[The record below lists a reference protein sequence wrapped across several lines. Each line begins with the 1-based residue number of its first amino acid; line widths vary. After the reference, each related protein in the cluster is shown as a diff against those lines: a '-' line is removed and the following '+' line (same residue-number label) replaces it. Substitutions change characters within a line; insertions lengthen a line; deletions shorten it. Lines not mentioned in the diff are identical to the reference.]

1 MKFNYHEDGTIPV
14 APQTVWVFGS
24 NLAGIHGAGA
34 ALIAHRKF
42 YAKWN
47 KGQGWVG
54 LFAYAIPTK
63 GYDVQ
68 TTLPL
73 SAIESHAMVFE
84 RMTYQNPSLKF
95 FVTRIGCGLA
105 GYKDEDIAP
114 MFKDCN
120 PDNVSFPEQ
129 WAQYLEP
136 QVAPMFKDCNPDN
149 VAFPERR
156 AWYLEPQVAPLMKKR
171 GSNEEFLAFIRGQ
184 TKSLFADIE
193 SNIRKEIKS
202 NQDTSCEILT
212 GELPKVKESIKRAAN
227 TLEFIRSR
235 TNQSDEENERQ
246 RGLERA
252 IQTLNRVRH
261 SQRIQLRELA
271 EQQVINKA
279 ALNTLMRERERV
291 LPSRATA

>member
-136 QVAPMFKDCNPDN
+136 QVAP
-149 VAFPERR
+149 
-156 AWYLEPQVAPLMKKR
+156 LMKKR
-171 GSNEEFLAFIRGQ
+171 GSNEEFLAFIRGE

-193 SNIRKEIKS
+193 SSIREEIKS

-212 GELPKVKESIKRAAN
+212 GELPKVKEAIKRAAK
-227 TLEFIRSR
+227 TLEIIRSR

-246 RGLERA
+246 RGLVRA

-271 EQQVINKA
+271 EQQVINKS

-291 LPSRATA
+291 LPSLATA